1 MSDEHRH
8 ADDGRPLDDIA
19 DDAADG
25 SPERGDWFAKSF
37 ARGLEV
43 IKAFS
48 PDEPQPTLS
57 DIARKTGMT
66 RAAARR
72 FLLTLVEL
80 GYVGTADRRFF
91 LRPAVLE
98 LGFTYLSVLSLPQ
111 LAHPHLAALTEQIA
125 ERTSLAVLDGDEIT
139 YVSVVGSHRVFTN
152 SIAVGTRGA
161 AYLSSHG
168 RVLLAGLPPAQLDA
182 YLERLHLERR
192 TAWTVPDKA
201 ALRRRIDEAR
211 AQGWALVEQELEE
224 GVNSLAV
231 PLHGPDGRVVAS
243 VNMASHAHRRSPAAL
258 RGEVLQAM
266 QAAVAAIERDLALAG
281 GGARTRQRL

>member
-1 MSDEHRH
+1 VTDDHIDL
-8 ADDGRPLDDIA
+8 DDGPEGIA
-19 DDAADG
+19 DGA
-25 SPERGDWFAKSF
+25 PERGDWYAKSF

-48 PDEPQPTLS
+48 ADDPEPTLS

-72 FLLTLVEL
+72 FLLTLVDL
-80 GYVGTADRRFF
+80 GYVGVVDRRFF
-91 LRPAVLE
+91 LRPSVLE

-111 LAHPHLAALTEQIA
+111 LAHSHMAALTERIS
-125 ERTSLAVLDGDEIT
+125 ERTSLAVLDGDEIV
-139 YVSVVGSHRVFTN
+139 YVAVVGSHRVFTN

-168 RVLLAGLPPAQLDA
+168 RVLLSALPPAELDA
-182 YLERLHLERR
+182 HLGRLRMERR
-192 TAWTVPDKA
+192 TAWTVPDRV
-201 ALRRRIDEAR
+201 ALRRKIDEAR
-211 AQGWALVEQELEE
+211 VQGWALVEQELEE

-231 PLHGPDGRVVAS
+231 PVHGPDGRVVAS
-243 VNMASHAHRRSPAAL
+243 VNMACHVHRRSTAAL
-258 RGEVLQAM
+258 RGEVLDAM
-266 QAAVAAIERDLALAG
+266 REAVAAIERDLALAG